1 MEKKAYVK
9 EEARLIFLLSR
20 IIYHLDAPFP
30 FLPLPDLISLGA
42 RRT

>member
-20 IIYHLDAPFP
+20 IIYHLDAPFHYYHYLLI
-30 FLPLPDLISLGA
+30 FLGP